1 VLSRL
6 LSTGWEATIE
16 ERIAWLDQLTS
27 AETAK
32 AMPHYVGS
40 ACRSEVGPVETMHG
54 QLTAHF
60 LYTVAWFNY
69 DKEQEFRLWIEG
81 DDKVNGAMK
90 DWLQKSN
97 IKASGA
103 TAGNA

>member
-1 VLSRL
+1 MLEVRL
-6 LSTGWEATIE
+6 DLH
-16 ERIAWLDQLTS
+16 LTRRHDR
-27 AETAK
+27 E
-32 AMPHYVGS
+32 
-40 ACRSEVGPVETMHG
+40 
-54 QLTAHF
+54 LTARSF
-60 LYTVAWFNY
+60 CAVAWFNY

-90 DWLQKSN
+90 DWLQTSS